1 MPNRLAPSSHPC
13 LLVAVM
19 LVLLCQ
25 FTVAALRH
33 STYMSSFSNRL
44 RTAAAAA
51 VAVAAELAGTM

>member
-1 MPNRLAPSSHPC
+1 
-13 LLVAVM
+13 M